1 MEHTSHKLKTATPR
15 SSFFFLPLIWDIS
28 RFLLIFPPKLTFS
41 NECRSKTCI
50 CAKKVVPLR
59 DFRAEWKIAIEYQVT
74 TMANTDNKTT
84 SQELYNFI
92 FEACNI
98 LRGPVSQDNF
108 KDYITPLLYY
118 KRISDV
124 YDEETEE
131 ALELSGGDTEF
142 AALPEQHRFDIPDGC
157 HWQDVRERTE
167 NVGAA
172 LVGAMRQIELANPDT
187 LYGVLSIFSAQKW
200 TDKRV
205 LSDERISNL
214 IEHMS
219 KIKLGNRNYSN
230 DLMGDAYEIMLKKFA
245 DDSKAQAGEFYTAR
259 PVVKLLVQILDPKP
273 GESVYDPACGSGGML
288 IESVRHMKNDS
299 LCCGNIFGQEKNVTN
314 AAIAKMNLFLHGAS
328 DFNILQGDTLREP
341 KILQGGTVAKFDCV
355 IANPPFSLK
364 RWGET
369 EWRNDKYGRN
379 IWGTPSDKV
388 GADFAWIQHMVQSM
402 KPGTGRMAVVMP
414 QGVLFRGNEEGEMRK
429 KMVLTDMLEAVI
441 TLGEKLFFGT
451 GLSPCILIF
460 RRVKPQDHSSR
471 VLMVDASK
479 ILTVKRAQNELSPE
493 NVQEIYQHYLDY
505 ADKEDISR
513 VVTLQ
518 EIEEKDFVLAPN
530 RYVHYHQEEQ
540 ESYESVK
547 ARFDAAVK
555 AVREAEEAFNRLMAQ

>member
-1 MEHTSHKLKTATPR
+1 MATTENR
-15 SSFFFLPLIWDIS
+15 
-28 RFLLIFPPKLTFS
+28 
-41 NECRSKTCI
+41 
-50 CAKKVVPLR
+50 
-59 DFRAEWKIAIEYQVT
+59 
-74 TMANTDNKTT
+74 TT

-118 KRISDV
+118 KRLSDV

-131 ALELSGGDTEF
+131 ALAISGGDAEY

-157 HWQDVRERTE
+157 HWKDVRERTE

-187 LYGVLSIFSAQKW
+187 LYGVLSIFSSQKW

-219 KIKLGNRNYSN
+219 KRKLGNQNYSN

-259 PVVKLLVQILDPKP
+259 PVVKLLVNILDPKP

-328 DFNILQGDTLREP
+328 DFNIMQGDTLRDP
-341 KILQGGTVAKFDCV
+341 KILQGGTVAQFDCV

-364 RWGET
+364 KWGET

-379 IWGTPSDKV
+379 IWGTPKDKV
-388 GADFAWIQHMVQSM
+388 GADFAWIQHMVKSM
-402 KPGTGRMAVVMP
+402 KIGTGRMAVVMP
-414 QGVLFRGNEEGEMRK
+414 QGVLYRGKEEGEMRK
-429 KMVLTDMLEAVI
+429 KLVQTDLLEAVI
-441 TLGEKLFFGT
+441 TLGDKLFFGT
-451 GLSPCILIF
+451 QLSPCILIF
-460 RRVKPQDHSSR
+460 RRHKESTHSAR
-471 VLMVDASK
+471 VLMIDATK
-479 ILTVKRAQNELSPE
+479 ILTVKRAQNELSPD
-493 NVQEIYQHYLDY
+493 NVREIYQHYIDY
-505 ADKEDISR
+505 TNKNDVSCVATID
-513 VVTLQ
+513 
-518 EIEEKDFVLAPN
+518 EIASKDFSLLPS
-530 RYVHYHQEEQ
+530 RYIQYTQEEQ
-540 ESYESVK
+540 ESYDSIK
-547 ARFDAAVK
+547 ARFAAAVK
-555 AVREAEEAFNRLMAQ
+555 AVRDAEELFNRLMKQ

>member
-1 MEHTSHKLKTATPR
+1 MAQ
-15 SSFFFLPLIWDIS
+15 
-28 RFLLIFPPKLTFS
+28 
-41 NECRSKTCI
+41 NE
-50 CAKKVVPLR
+50 
-59 DFRAEWKIAIEYQVT
+59 
-74 TMANTDNKTT
+74 NKTT

-131 ALELSGGDTEF
+131 ALRISGGDKEF

-187 LYGVLSIFSAQKW
+187 LYGILSIFSSQKW

-219 KIKLGNRNYSN
+219 KRKLGNRNYSN

-273 GESVYDPACGSGGML
+273 GDSVYDPACGSGGML

-402 KPGTGRMAVVMP
+402 KLGTGRMAVVMP
-414 QGVLFRGNEEGEMRK
+414 QGVLFRASGAMGLLEHGIAWLFAACGINPDLAGAVPTALMKPLSGSGARG
-429 KMVLTDMLEAVI
+429 LMLEAMTTYGADSLVGRLCCI
-441 TLGEKLFFGT
+441 LQGTTDTTFYVLAVYFGSVNIKDTGHAVVCCLLADLAGAIAAFAIAPVFFG
-451 GLSPCILIF
+451 
-460 RRVKPQDHSSR
+460 
-471 VLMVDASK
+471 
-479 ILTVKRAQNELSPE
+479 
-493 NVQEIYQHYLDY
+493 
-505 ADKEDISR
+505 
-513 VVTLQ
+513 
-518 EIEEKDFVLAPN
+518 
-530 RYVHYHQEEQ
+530 
-540 ESYESVK
+540 
-547 ARFDAAVK
+547 
-555 AVREAEEAFNRLMAQ
+555 

>member
-1 MEHTSHKLKTATPR
+1 MAKQQTKDVQEMGTPR
-15 SSFFFLPLIWDIS
+15 
-28 RFLLIFPPKLTFS
+28 
-41 NECRSKTCI
+41 
-50 CAKKVVPLR
+50 
-59 DFRAEWKIAIEYQVT
+59 
-74 TMANTDNKTT
+74 
-84 SQELYNFI
+84 ELYNFL

-118 KRISDV
+118 KRLSDV
-124 YDEETEE
+124 YDEETAE
-131 ALELSGGDTEF
+131 ALEESGGDAEY
-142 AALPEQHRFDIPDGC
+142 AALPEQHRFDIPEGC

-205 LSDERISNL
+205 LTDERITAL

-219 KIKLGNRNYSN
+219 KRKLGNKDYPN

-245 DDSKAQAGEFYTAR
+245 DDSKAQAGEFYTPRA
-259 PVVKLLVQILDPKP
+259 VVRLLVDILDPQP
-273 GESVYDPACGSGGML
+273 GETVYDPACGSGGML
-288 IESVRHMKNDS
+288 IESVRHMKNDA
-299 LCCGNIFGQEKNVTN
+299 LCCGSIFGQEKNVTN

-328 DFNILQGDTLREP
+328 DFNIMQGDTLREP

-369 EWRNDKYGRN
+369 EWMNDKYGRN
-379 IWGTPSDKV
+379 IWGTPTDDT

-414 QGVLFRGNEEGEMRK
+414 QGVLFRGNVEGKIREAMIQ
-429 KMVLTDMLEAVI
+429 TDLLEAVI

-451 GLSPCILIF
+451 QLSPCVLVF
-460 RRVKPQDHSSR
+460 RRHKPAEHSAR
-471 VLMVDASK
+471 VLMIDASK
-479 ILTVKRAQNELSPE
+479 ILTVRRAQNELTNE
-493 NVQEIYQHYLDY
+493 NADEIYQHYLNY
-505 ADKEDISR
+505 TDKEDISR
-513 VVTLQ
+513 VVTLK
-518 EIEEKDFVLAPN
+518 EIEDAGYVLSPN
-530 RYVHYHQEEQ
+530 RYVQYHKEEQ
-540 ESYESVK
+540 ESYEDVR
-547 ARFDAAVK
+547 ARFMAACDE
-555 AVREAEEAFNRLMAQ
+555 VREAEAAFNLLMVRSALQ

>member
-1 MEHTSHKLKTATPR
+1 MA
-15 SSFFFLPLIWDIS
+15 
-28 RFLLIFPPKLTFS
+28 
-41 NECRSKTCI
+41 
-50 CAKKVVPLR
+50 VP
-59 DFRAEWKIAIEYQVT
+59 E
-74 TMANTDNKTT
+74 NKTT
-84 SQELYNFI
+84 AQELYNFI

-131 ALELSGGDTEF
+131 ALELSGGDKEF

-167 NVGAA
+167 NVGSA

-219 KIKLGNRNYSN
+219 KLKLGNRNYSN

-259 PVVKLLVQILDPKP
+259 PVVKLLVNILDPQP

-288 IESVRHMKNDS
+288 IESVRHMRNDS

-341 KILQGGTVAKFDCV
+341 KILQGGTVARFDCV

-429 KMVLTDMLEAVI
+429 KMVETDMLEAVI

-451 GLSPCILIF
+451 GLSPCILVF
-460 RRVKPQDHSSR
+460 RRVKPNAHTKG

-479 ILTVKRAQNELSPE
+479 ILTVRRAQNELSPE
-493 NVQEIYQHYLDY
+493 DVQTIYQHYLDY
-505 ADKEDISR
+505 TDKEDISR
-513 VVTLQ
+513 VVTLE
-518 EIEEKDFVLAPN
+518 EIAAKDYVLAPN
-530 RYVHYHQEEQ
+530 RYIRYHQEQQ
-540 ESYESVK
+540 ESYDSVK
-547 ARFDAAVK
+547 ARFTAAVQ
-555 AVREAEEAFNRLMAQ
+555 AVHEAEQAFNRLMAQAAQ

>member
-1 MEHTSHKLKTATPR
+1 MAKETNISTA
-15 SSFFFLPLIWDIS
+15 
-28 RFLLIFPPKLTFS
+28 
-41 NECRSKTCI
+41 
-50 CAKKVVPLR
+50 
-59 DFRAEWKIAIEYQVT
+59 
-74 TMANTDNKTT
+74 
-84 SQELYNFI
+84 QELYNFI

-131 ALELSGGDTEF
+131 ALELSGGDKEF

-288 IESVRHMKNDS
+288 IESVRHMKNDA

-328 DFNILQGDTLREP
+328 DFNILHGDTLREP

-364 RWGET
+364 RWGEK

-402 KPGTGRMAVVMP
+402 KPGTGRMAVVVP

-530 RYVHYHQEEQ
+530 RYIRYHQEKQ

>member
-1 MEHTSHKLKTATPR
+1 
-15 SSFFFLPLIWDIS
+15 
-28 RFLLIFPPKLTFS
+28 
-41 NECRSKTCI
+41 
-50 CAKKVVPLR
+50 
-59 DFRAEWKIAIEYQVT
+59 
-74 TMANTDNKTT
+74 
-84 SQELYNFI
+84 
-92 FEACNI
+92 
-98 LRGPVSQDNF
+98 
-108 KDYITPLLYY
+108 
-118 KRISDV
+118 
-124 YDEETEE
+124 
-131 ALELSGGDTEF
+131 
-142 AALPEQHRFDIPDGC
+142 
-157 HWQDVRERTE
+157 
-167 NVGAA
+167 
-172 LVGAMRQIELANPDT
+172 
-187 LYGVLSIFSAQKW
+187 
-200 TDKRV
+200 
-205 LSDERISNL
+205 
-214 IEHMS
+214 
-219 KIKLGNRNYSN
+219 
-230 DLMGDAYEIMLKKFA
+230 
-245 DDSKAQAGEFYTAR
+245 
-259 PVVKLLVQILDPKP
+259 
-273 GESVYDPACGSGGML
+273 ML

-414 QGVLFRGNEEGEMRK
+414 QGVLFRGNEEGGIRK
-429 KMVLTDMLEAVI
+429 KMVQTDMLEAVI

-451 GLSPCILIF
+451 GLSPCILIL
-460 RRVKPQDHSSR
+460 RRVKPQEHSSR

-479 ILTVKRAQNELSPE
+479 ILTVRRAQNELSPE

-505 ADKEDISR
+505 TDKEDVSR

-530 RYVHYHQEEQ
+530 RYIHYHQEEQ

-555 AVREAEEAFNRLMAQ
+555 AVREAEEVFNRIMAQDAQ

>member
-1 MEHTSHKLKTATPR
+1 
-15 SSFFFLPLIWDIS
+15 
-28 RFLLIFPPKLTFS
+28 
-41 NECRSKTCI
+41 
-50 CAKKVVPLR
+50 
-59 DFRAEWKIAIEYQVT
+59 
-74 TMANTDNKTT
+74 
-84 SQELYNFI
+84 
-92 FEACNI
+92 
-98 LRGPVSQDNF
+98 
-108 KDYITPLLYY
+108 
-118 KRISDV
+118 
-124 YDEETEE
+124 
-131 ALELSGGDTEF
+131 
-142 AALPEQHRFDIPDGC
+142 
-157 HWQDVRERTE
+157 
-167 NVGAA
+167 
-172 LVGAMRQIELANPDT
+172 
-187 LYGVLSIFSAQKW
+187 
-200 TDKRV
+200 
-205 LSDERISNL
+205 
-214 IEHMS
+214 
-219 KIKLGNRNYSN
+219 
-230 DLMGDAYEIMLKKFA
+230 
-245 DDSKAQAGEFYTAR
+245 
-259 PVVKLLVQILDPKP
+259 VVKLLVQILDPKP
-273 GESVYDPACGSGGML
+273 RESVYDPACGSGGML

-505 ADKEDISR
+505 ADKEDVSR

-540 ESYESVK
+540 ESYDSVK
-547 ARFDAAVK
+547 ARFDSAVK

>member
-1 MEHTSHKLKTATPR
+1 
-15 SSFFFLPLIWDIS
+15 
-28 RFLLIFPPKLTFS
+28 
-41 NECRSKTCI
+41 
-50 CAKKVVPLR
+50 
-59 DFRAEWKIAIEYQVT
+59 
-74 TMANTDNKTT
+74 MANTNNKTT

-131 ALELSGGDTEF
+131 ALELSGGDKDF

-200 TDKRV
+200 TDKCV

-414 QGVLFRGNEEGEMRK
+414 QGVLFRGNEEGGMRK
-429 KMVLTDMLEAVI
+429 KMVQTDMLEAVI

-451 GLSPCILIF
+451 GLSPCILIL
-460 RRVKPQDHSSR
+460 RRVKPQEHSSR

-479 ILTVKRAQNELSPE
+479 ILTVRRAQNELSPE

-505 ADKEDISR
+505 TDKEDVSR

-530 RYVHYHQEEQ
+530 RYFRYHQEKQ

-555 AVREAEEAFNRLMAQ
+555 AVREAEEAFNRIMAQDAQ